1 VAGRSALLRSRYDG
15 SSRLRCVASIGI
27 ALRTRVGGAIRAPP
41 VGFFASD
48 TRGRTRTVVSSI
60 GARHPL
66 RSASH
71 ADIMDP
77 HCESVAEPR
86 EASRSGLRVWVAPS
100 GRPHNDSFANVCA
113 RRSAAIVSVE
123 RRCSTLVEVEAG
135 RSAPSLTLCLRFA
148 NGRVKH

>member
-41 VGFFASD
+41 VEFFASD

-66 RSASH
+66 RLGQIDLPAMRTLWTHTAKVLRSH
-71 ADIMDP
+71 ERHHAAVFACGWRHQGAPITTLSRTFARGDP
-77 HCESVAEPR
+77 
-86 EASRSGLRVWVAPS
+86 
-100 GRPHNDSFANVCA
+100 
-113 RRSAAIVSVE
+113 RRSSVSSVDA
-123 RRCSTLVEVEAG
+123 RHW
-135 RSAPSLTLCLRFA
+135 LRWRQV
-148 NGRVKH
+148 GLLPR